1 MANFVLYMYGKC
13 GDAETTRAVFERM
26 QMCSVSRCNAMVS
39 LYIHQGRMDLI
50 MSMFENMVEQTI
62 VTWKTIIAG
71 YNQNGL
77 DGMALNFFSR
87 TLSASSM
94 EPDAFTVVSV
104 LSAYT
109 NLRMLKIGKQMHSYI
124 LRTGMSCRS
133 QIMNALISTYTK
145 SRSIKT
151 ARRIMDQAVV
161 ADLNVI
167 SFTAL
172 LEGYAKLGD
181 TKQARELFD
190 VMNNRDVIAW
200 TPMIVGY

>member
-1 MANFVLYMYGKC
+1 
-13 GDAETTRAVFERM
+13 
-26 QMCSVSRCNAMVS
+26 
-39 LYIHQGRMDLI
+39 
-50 MSMFENMVEQTI
+50 MFENMVEQTI